1 MRKPD
6 LKWVGV
12 GLRPTHYPHLESFP
26 DIQSNWFE
34 AISENYMNTEGRP
47 LEMLLKIRSKYPV
60 ALHGVSLSI
69 GSDTGVREDYLIKL
83 KKLIE
88 RVDPAIVSDH
98 VCWAHAPSGNSHDL
112 LPLPFTK
119 EAFQRTLQNIDVVQ
133 NHLGRNILLENIS
146 YYIKFKESEMDETEF
161 LVDLCRRSG
170 CKLLLDLNN
179 VYVNAV
185 NHEFNPV
192 SFLEKIP
199 ADIVGQMHVAGPSQ
213 EKGYLFDTHS
223 SETRDAVW
231 KLLELVIDRE
241 VNAPL
246 IVEWDQDI
254 PDFST
259 LESEVV
265 KARNVIDQ
273 ATKGKHAGQ
282 SA

>member
-1 MRKPD
+1 MKNPD
-6 LKWVGV
+6 LSWVGV
-12 GLRPTHYPHLESFP
+12 GLRPTHYPHLETLP
-26 DIQSNWFE
+26 VIQSNWFE

-47 LEMLLKIRSKYPV
+47 LEMLLKIRSRYPV

-69 GSDTGVREDYLIKL
+69 GSDTGIREDYLKKL

-88 RVDPAIVSDH
+88 RVEPAIVSDH

-112 LPLPFTK
+112 LPLPFNR
-119 EAFQRTLQNIDVVQ
+119 EALQRTLQNIDVVQ
-133 NHLGRNILLENIS
+133 SHLGRSILLENIS
-146 YYIKFKESEMDETEF
+146 YYLKFKESQMDEAEF
-161 LVDLCRRSG
+161 LVELCRKSG

-192 SFLEKIP
+192 SFIEKIP
-199 ADIVGQMHVAGPSQ
+199 TDIVGQMHVAGPSQ
-213 EKGYLFDTHS
+213 ETGYLFDTHS
-223 SETRDAVW
+223 SPTRDAVW
-231 KLLELVIDRE
+231 KLLELAIDRG
-241 VNAPL
+241 VSAPL

-259 LESEVV
+259 LEGEVV
-265 KARNVIDQ
+265 KARNVINQ
-273 ATKGKHAGQ
+273 AKKGKHAGQ